1 MKKNHHF
8 HWLALSPLPAVPP
21 YLLSLFVLLAVG
33 ASIVLLQWSILSG
46 HQYSFAV
53 GEPAP
58 QTYRVVAPMSYEDR
72 AAAAVLK
79 EMANESIVGVTV
91 RDLSA
96 KARLQRRLESLN
108 AVTDTLKGA
117 GAAQGHSP
125 LSYVPEALLHA
136 IAQMAPA
143 ERARLLNLTS
153 EVGDAYIDRLEA
165 ENVLTDSAAETALLW
180 EEINKRVADVKDAN
194 LIYQVLAKL
203 GNLNLRV
210 DPELTENVKQTAMK
224 DIPSIERRFELGDV
238 IINRGETVTLQ
249 HASLLRL
256 QGYTEDVFPLM
267 QLCIVLILVLLLP
280 LWFTILGNGGRS
292 TPPPWRCVVS
302 VIAVAWVGELLAAHL
317 RIPGAGLL
325 PAVLISCLC
334 LPGAFAFGAA
344 LVGSVSGAFL
354 MTGFAISDILLLMG
368 MAVFASTLGFYRLC
382 RLDSRRQVTHRAFWL
397 TVHLVL
403 VRVLLQWLQEM
414 PLAWGSKEFWLD
426 CGSYVLLEFLGT
438 HITLMLLPS
447 VEEPLGVLS
456 VLRLREISHPSSPLL
471 RTLQREAPGTYQ
483 HCLTIATLVEAV
495 AMELGMDVNLMKA
508 GAYYHDI
515 GKLRRPQFF
524 VENQGGGLNTHD
536 EMPPALSAITII
548 SHVNEGLQLAWDAKL
563 PRRIRDFIAEH
574 HGTTCVRY
582 FYNKAQAMGE
592 KVEWQDFCYPG
603 PKPRSRETALLMIA
617 DSMEAAVR
625 SLNLGRELVES
636 TDEPSGPTDQPHPNR
651 GRSQYILA
659 LQQVIDQVI
668 ASKAGEGQ
676 FSEVDFTQK
685 DFTVIKSALLSALL
699 SMYHT
704 RRVKKIE
711 KK

>member
-1 MKKNHHF
+1 MKKNHQL
-8 HWLALSPLPAVPP
+8 HWLALSPLPAIPP
-21 YLLSLFVLLAVG
+21 YFFSLLILLAVG
-33 ASIVLLQWSILSG
+33 FSIVLLQWGILSG
-46 HQYSFAV
+46 HQYSFAT

-72 AAAAVLK
+72 AAAEVLK
-79 EMANESIVGVTV
+79 EMASESIVGVTV

-96 KARLQRRLESLN
+96 KARLQRRLESL
-108 AVTDTLKGA
+108 ASVTDNRKGT
-117 GAAQGHSP
+117 GTAQTHLP
-125 LSYVPEALLHA
+125 YVPEALLTA
-136 IAQMAPA
+136 IAQLEPA
-143 ERARLLNLTS
+143 DRARLLTLTS
-153 EVGDAYIDRLEA
+153 EVGNAYIDRLEA
-165 ENVLTDSAAETALLW
+165 ENILTDSAAETALLW
-180 EEINKRVADVKDAN
+180 EEINQRVPSVKDAN
-194 LIYQVLAKL
+194 LIYQILAKL

-210 DPELTENVKQTAMK
+210 DAELTDNVKQAAME

-238 IINRGETVTLQ
+238 IINRGETVTSQ
-249 HASLLRL
+249 HAALLRL

-267 QLCIVLILVLLLP
+267 QLCVVLILVLLLP
-280 LWFTILGNGGRS
+280 LWFNISGRNDGS
-292 TPPPWRCVVS
+292 IPPPWRCVVF
-302 VIAVAWVGELLAAHL
+302 VIAVAWFGELLAAHL

-334 LPGAFAFGAA
+334 LPGSLAFGAA
-344 LVGSVSGAFL
+344 LVGTVSGAFL

-382 RLDSRRQVTHRAFWL
+382 RLESRRQVTHRAFWL
-397 TVHLVL
+397 TIHLIL
-403 VRVLLQWLQEM
+403 VRVILQWLQELPM
-414 PLAWGSKEFWLD
+414 AVNSWEFWMD

-438 HITLMLLPS
+438 HIVLMLLPS
-447 VEEPLGVLS
+447 VEELLGVLS

-483 HCLTIATLVEAV
+483 HCLTIATLAESVAV
-495 AMELGMDVNLMKA
+495 ELGMDVNLMKA

-536 EMPPALSAITII
+536 EMTPALSAITII
-548 SHVNEGLQLAWDAKL
+548 SHVNEGLQLAWEAKL

-582 FYNKAQAMGE
+582 FYNKARAMGE
-592 KVEWQDFCYPG
+592 NAEWSDFCYPG
-603 PKPRSRETALLMIA
+603 PKPRSRETALLMIV

-625 SLNLGRELVES
+625 SLNLGQELVES
-636 TDEPSGPTDQPHPNR
+636 RDEPGDSSQPHPNR

-685 DFTVIKSALLSALL
+685 DLTTIKSALLSALL

-704 RRVKKIE
+704 RRVRKIE

>member
-1 MKKNHHF
+1 MKESLQF
-8 HWLALSPLPAVPP
+8 RWLGLSPLPAVSSYILP
-21 YLLSLFVLLAVG
+21 LLVLLAVG
-33 ASIVLLQWSILSG
+33 FSIVLLQWSILSG

-58 QTYRVVAPMSYEDR
+58 QTYRVVAPMSYEDLS
-72 AAAAVLK
+72 AKEVLK

-108 AVTDTLKGA
+108 LVTDD
-117 GAAQGHSP
+117 AQAQSLLP
-125 LSYVPEALLHA
+125 YVPKALLDA
-136 IAQMAPA
+136 IARMAPA
-143 ERARLLNLTS
+143 DRARLLTLTS
-153 EVGDAYIDRLEA
+153 EVGNAYIDRLEA
-165 ENVLTDSAAETALLW
+165 EKMLTDSSTETILLW
-180 EEINKRVADVKDAN
+180 EEINKRVPSVEEAN
-194 LIYQVLAKL
+194 LIYQILAKL
-203 GNLNLRV
+203 GNLNLRT
-210 DPELTENVKQTAMK
+210 DPELTDNMKQAAMK
-224 DIPSIERRFELGDV
+224 NIPSIERRFELGDV
-238 IINRGETVTLQ
+238 IISRGENVTPQ
-249 HASLLRL
+249 QAALLRL
-256 QGYTEDVFPLM
+256 QGYTEDVFPLT
-267 QLCIVLILVLLLP
+267 QLCAVFILMLLLP
-280 LWFTILGNGGRS
+280 LWFSILGLGSRS
-292 TPPPWRCVVS
+292 TSPPWRCIVTI
-302 VIAVAWVGELLAAHL
+302 IAVAWIGALTAAHL
-317 RIPGAGLL
+317 HIPGAGLL
-325 PAVLISCLC
+325 PAVLIACLC
-334 LPGAFAFGAA
+334 LHGALAFGAA
-344 LVGSVSGAFL
+344 LVGTVSGAFL
-354 MTGFAISDILLLMG
+354 ITGFAISDILLLMG

-382 RLDSRRQVTHRAFWL
+382 RLDSRRQVAHRAFLL
-397 TVHLVL
+397 TLHLAV

-414 PLAWGSKEFWLD
+414 PLVWGSAEFWLD
-426 CGSYVLLEFLGT
+426 CGSYVLMEFLGT
-438 HITLMLLPS
+438 HVILMLLPL

-456 VLRLREISHPSSPLL
+456 VLRLRELSHPSSPLL
-471 RTLQREAPGTYQ
+471 RTLQHEAPGTYQ

-582 FYNKAQAMGE
+582 FYNKALAMGE

-625 SLNLGRELVES
+625 SLNLGQELVES
-636 TDEPSGPTDQPHPNR
+636 GDEPADTTQPHPNR

-659 LQQVIDQVI
+659 LQQVIEQVI
-668 ASKAGEGQ
+668 NSKAGEGQ
-676 FSEVDFTQK
+676 FTEVDFTQK
-685 DFTVIKSALLSALL
+685 DFEAIKSALLSVLL

>member
-1 MKKNHHF
+1 MKKSHQF
-8 HWLALSPLPAVPP
+8 HWLGLSPLPAVPP
-21 YLLSLFVLLAVG
+21 YFLSLLLLLGVG
-33 ASIVLLQWSILSG
+33 FSIVLLQWSILSG

-58 QTYRVVAPMSYEDR
+58 QTYRVVAPMSYEDL
-72 AAAAVLK
+72 AAAEVLK
-79 EMANESIVGVTV
+79 KMANESIVGVTV

-96 KARLQRRLESLN
+96 KARLQRRLDSLISI
-108 AVTDTLKGA
+108 TDATQSLL
-117 GAAQGHSP
+117 P
-125 LSYVPEALLHA
+125 YVPEALLNA
-136 IAQMAPA
+136 IAHLSEE
-143 ERARLLNLTS
+143 ERTRLLALTA
-153 EVGDAYIDRLEA
+153 EVGNACLERMET
-165 ENVLTDSAAETALLW
+165 ENILTDSAAEASLLW
-180 EEINKRVADVKDAN
+180 EEINKRVPSVKDAN
-194 LIYQVLAKL
+194 LIYQILVKL

-210 DPELTENVKQTAMK
+210 DLELTENVKRVAMK

-238 IINRGETVTLQ
+238 IINRGENVTPQ
-249 HASLLRL
+249 QAALLRL
-256 QGYTEDVFPLM
+256 QGYTEDVFPLT
-267 QLCIVLILVLLLP
+267 QLCVVLILVLLLP
-280 LWFTILGNGGRS
+280 LWFSILGLGSQN
-292 TPPPWRCVVS
+292 TLPPWRCIVS
-302 VIAVAWVGELLAAHL
+302 IIAVAWVGELLAAHL
-317 RIPGAGLL
+317 HIPGAGLM
-325 PAVLISCLC
+325 PAVIISCLC
-334 LPGAFAFGAA
+334 LPGALAFGAA
-344 LVGSVSGAFL
+344 LVGTVSGAFL
-354 MTGFAISDILLLMG
+354 ITGFAISDILLLLG
-368 MAVFASTLGFYRLC
+368 MAVFASTLGFYRLR
-382 RLDSRRQVTHRAFWL
+382 RLDSRRQVAHRAFWL
-397 TVHLVL
+397 TLHLAV

-414 PLAWGSKEFWLD
+414 PLAWRSGEFWLD

-548 SHVNEGLQLAWDAKL
+548 SHVNEGLQLAWEAKL

-617 DSMEAAVR
+617 DSMEAAIR
-625 SLNLGRELVES
+625 SLNLGQELVEAGG
-636 TDEPSGPTDQPHPNR
+636 EPVDSSQPHPNR

-659 LQQVIDQVI
+659 LQQVIEQVI

-685 DFTVIKSALLSALL
+685 DLTTIKSALLSALL

>member
-1 MKKNHHF
+1 MKKSHQF
-8 HWLALSPLPAVPP
+8 HWLGLSPLPAVPP
-21 YLLSLFVLLAVG
+21 YFLSLLLLLGVG
-33 ASIVLLQWSILSG
+33 FSIVLLQWSILSG

-58 QTYRVVAPMSYEDR
+58 QTYRVVAPMSYEDL
-72 AAAAVLK
+72 AAAEVLK
-79 EMANESIVGVTV
+79 KMANESIVGVTV

-96 KARLQRRLESLN
+96 KARLQRRLDSLISITDATQSLLPYVPAALLN
-108 AVTDTLKGA
+108 AIA
-117 GAAQGHSP
+117 H
-125 LSYVPEALLHA
+125 LSEE
-136 IAQMAPA
+136 
-143 ERARLLNLTS
+143 ERTRLLALTA
-153 EVGDAYIDRLEA
+153 EVGNACLERMET
-165 ENVLTDSAAETALLW
+165 ENILTDSAAEASLLW
-180 EEINKRVADVKDAN
+180 EEINKRVPSVKDAN
-194 LIYQVLAKL
+194 LIYQILVKL

-210 DPELTENVKQTAMK
+210 DLELTENVKRVAMK

-238 IINRGETVTLQ
+238 IINRGENVTPQ
-249 HASLLRL
+249 QAALLRL
-256 QGYTEDVFPLM
+256 QGYTEDVFPLT
-267 QLCIVLILVLLLP
+267 QLCVVLILVLLLP
-280 LWFTILGNGGRS
+280 LWFSILGLGSQN
-292 TPPPWRCVVS
+292 TLPPWRCIVS
-302 VIAVAWVGELLAAHL
+302 IIAVAWVGELLAAHL
-317 RIPGAGLL
+317 HIPGAGLM
-325 PAVLISCLC
+325 PAVIISCLC
-334 LPGAFAFGAA
+334 LPGALAFGAA
-344 LVGSVSGAFL
+344 LVGTVSGAFL
-354 MTGFAISDILLLMG
+354 ITGFAISDILLLLG
-368 MAVFASTLGFYRLC
+368 MAVFASTLGFYRLR
-382 RLDSRRQVTHRAFWL
+382 RLDSRRQVAHRAFWL
-397 TVHLVL
+397 TLHLAV

-414 PLAWGSKEFWLD
+414 PLAWGSGEFWLD

-548 SHVNEGLQLAWDAKL
+548 SHVNEGLQLAWEAKL

-617 DSMEAAVR
+617 DSMEAAIR
-625 SLNLGRELVES
+625 SLNLGQELVEAGG
-636 TDEPSGPTDQPHPNR
+636 EPVDSSQPHPNR

-659 LQQVIDQVI
+659 LQQVIEQVI

-685 DFTVIKSALLSALL
+685 DLTTIKSALLSALL

>member
-1 MKKNHHF
+1 MKKSHQF
-8 HWLALSPLPAVPP
+8 HWLGLSPLPAVPP
-21 YLLSLFVLLAVG
+21 YFLSLLLLLGVG
-33 ASIVLLQWSILSG
+33 FSIVLLQWSILSG

-58 QTYRVVAPMSYEDR
+58 QTYRVVAPMSYEDL
-72 AAAAVLK
+72 AAAEVLK
-79 EMANESIVGVTV
+79 KMANESIVGVTV

-96 KARLQRRLESLN
+96 KARLQRRLDSLISI
-108 AVTDTLKGA
+108 TDATQSLL
-117 GAAQGHSP
+117 P
-125 LSYVPEALLHA
+125 YVPEALLNA
-136 IAQMAPA
+136 IAHLSEE
-143 ERARLLNLTS
+143 ERTRLLALTA
-153 EVGDAYIDRLEA
+153 EVGNACLERMET
-165 ENVLTDSAAETALLW
+165 ENILTDSAAEASLLW
-180 EEINKRVADVKDAN
+180 EEINKRVPSVKDAN
-194 LIYQVLAKL
+194 LIYQILVKL

-210 DPELTENVKQTAMK
+210 DLELTENVKRVAMK

-238 IINRGETVTLQ
+238 IINRGENVTPQ
-249 HASLLRL
+249 QAALLRL
-256 QGYTEDVFPLM
+256 QGYTEDVFPLT
-267 QLCIVLILVLLLP
+267 QLCVVLILVLLLP
-280 LWFTILGNGGRS
+280 LWFSILGLGSQN
-292 TPPPWRCVVS
+292 TLPPWRCIVS
-302 VIAVAWVGELLAAHL
+302 IIAVAWVGELLAAHL
-317 RIPGAGLL
+317 HIPGAGLM
-325 PAVLISCLC
+325 PAVIISCLC
-334 LPGAFAFGAA
+334 LPGALAFGAA
-344 LVGSVSGAFL
+344 LVGTVSGAFL
-354 MTGFAISDILLLMG
+354 ITGFAISDILLLLG
-368 MAVFASTLGFYRLC
+368 MAVFASTLGFYRLR
-382 RLDSRRQVTHRAFWL
+382 RLDSRRQVAHRAFWL
-397 TVHLVL
+397 TLHLAV

-414 PLAWGSKEFWLD
+414 PLAWGSGEFWLD

-548 SHVNEGLQLAWDAKL
+548 SHVNEGLQLAWEAKL

-617 DSMEAAVR
+617 DSMEAAIR
-625 SLNLGRELVES
+625 SLNLGQELVEAGG
-636 TDEPSGPTDQPHPNR
+636 EPVDSSQPHPNR

-659 LQQVIDQVI
+659 LQQVIEQVI

-685 DFTVIKSALLSALL
+685 DLTTIKSALLSALL

>member
-1 MKKNHHF
+1 MKKSHQF
-8 HWLALSPLPAVPP
+8 HWLGLSPLPAIPP
-21 YLLSLFVLLAVG
+21 YFLSLLLLLGVG
-33 ASIVLLQWSILSG
+33 FSIVLLQWSILSG

-58 QTYRVVAPMSYEDR
+58 QTYRVVAPMSYEDL
-72 AAAAVLK
+72 AAAEVLK
-79 EMANESIVGVTV
+79 KMANESIVGVTV

-96 KARLQRRLESLN
+96 KARLQRRLDSLISI
-108 AVTDTLKGA
+108 TDATQSLL
-117 GAAQGHSP
+117 P
-125 LSYVPEALLHA
+125 YVPEALLNA
-136 IAQMAPA
+136 IAHLSEE
-143 ERARLLNLTS
+143 ERTRLLALTA
-153 EVGDAYIDRLEA
+153 EVGNACLERMET
-165 ENVLTDSAAETALLW
+165 ENILTDSAAEASLLW
-180 EEINKRVADVKDAN
+180 EEINKRVPSVKDAN
-194 LIYQVLAKL
+194 LIYQILVKL

-210 DPELTENVKQTAMK
+210 DLELTENVKRVAMK

-238 IINRGETVTLQ
+238 IINRGENVTPQ
-249 HASLLRL
+249 QAALLRL
-256 QGYTEDVFPLM
+256 QGYTEDVFPLT
-267 QLCIVLILVLLLP
+267 QLCVVLILVLLLP
-280 LWFTILGNGGRS
+280 LWFSILGLGSQN
-292 TPPPWRCVVS
+292 TLPPWRCIVS
-302 VIAVAWVGELLAAHL
+302 IIAVAWVGELLAAHL
-317 RIPGAGLL
+317 HIPGAGLM
-325 PAVLISCLC
+325 PAVIISCLC
-334 LPGAFAFGAA
+334 LPGALAFGAA
-344 LVGSVSGAFL
+344 LVGTVSGAFL
-354 MTGFAISDILLLMG
+354 ITGFAISDILLLLG
-368 MAVFASTLGFYRLC
+368 MAVFASTLGFYRLR
-382 RLDSRRQVTHRAFWL
+382 RLDSRRQVAHRAFWL
-397 TVHLVL
+397 TLHLAV

-414 PLAWGSKEFWLD
+414 PLAWGSGEFWLD

-548 SHVNEGLQLAWDAKL
+548 SHVNEGLQLAWEAKL

-617 DSMEAAVR
+617 DSMEAAIR
-625 SLNLGRELVES
+625 SLNLGQELVEAGG
-636 TDEPSGPTDQPHPNR
+636 EPVDSSQPHPNR

-659 LQQVIDQVI
+659 LQQVIEQVI

-685 DFTVIKSALLSALL
+685 DLTTIKSALLSALL

>member
-1 MKKNHHF
+1 MKKSHQF
-8 HWLALSPLPAVPP
+8 HWLGLSPLPAVPP
-21 YLLSLFVLLAVG
+21 YFLSLLLLLAAG
-33 ASIVLLQWSILSG
+33 FSIVLLQWSILSG

-58 QTYRVVAPMSYEDR
+58 QTYRVVAPMSYEDL
-72 AAAAVLK
+72 AAAEVLK
-79 EMANESIVGVTV
+79 KMANESIVGVTV

-96 KARLQRRLESLN
+96 KARLQRRLDSLISI
-108 AVTDTLKGA
+108 TDATQSLL
-117 GAAQGHSP
+117 P
-125 LSYVPEALLHA
+125 YVPEALLNA
-136 IAQMAPA
+136 IAQLSEE
-143 ERARLLNLTS
+143 ERTRLLALTA
-153 EVGDAYIDRLEA
+153 EVGNACLERMET
-165 ENVLTDSAAETALLW
+165 ENILTDSASEASLLW
-180 EEINKRVADVKDAN
+180 EEINKRVPSVKDAN
-194 LIYQVLAKL
+194 LIYQILVKL

-210 DPELTENVKQTAMK
+210 DSELTENVKRVAMK

-238 IINRGETVTLQ
+238 IINRGKNVTPQ
-249 HASLLRL
+249 QAALLRL
-256 QGYTEDVFPLM
+256 QGYTEDVFPLT
-267 QLCIVLILVLLLP
+267 QLCVVLILVLLLP
-280 LWFTILGNGGRS
+280 LWFSILGLGSQN
-292 TPPPWRCVVS
+292 TLPPWRCIVS
-302 VIAVAWVGELLAAHL
+302 IIAVAWVGELLAAHL
-317 RIPGAGLL
+317 HIPGAGLM
-325 PAVLISCLC
+325 PAVIISCLC
-334 LPGAFAFGAA
+334 LPGALAFGAA
-344 LVGSVSGAFL
+344 LVGTVSGAFL
-354 MTGFAISDILLLMG
+354 ITGFAISDILLLLG
-368 MAVFASTLGFYRLC
+368 MAVFASTLGFYRLR
-382 RLDSRRQVTHRAFWL
+382 RLDSRRQVAHRAFWL
-397 TVHLVL
+397 TVHLAV

-414 PLAWGSKEFWLD
+414 PLAWGSGEFWLD

-548 SHVNEGLQLAWDAKL
+548 SHVNEGLQLAWEAKL

-625 SLNLGRELVES
+625 SLNLGQELVEAGG
-636 TDEPSGPTDQPHPNR
+636 EPLDSSQPHPNR

-659 LQQVIDQVI
+659 LQQVIEQVI

-685 DFTVIKSALLSALL
+685 DFATIKSALLSALL

>member
-1 MKKNHHF
+1 MKKSHQL
-8 HWLALSPLPAVPP
+8 HWLALSPLPAIPP
-21 YLLSLFVLLAVG
+21 YLFSLLVLLGTGV
-33 ASIVLLQWSILSG
+33 SIVLLQWSILSS
-46 HQYSFAV
+46 HQYSFSV

-72 AAAAVLK
+72 AAEGVLK

-96 KARLQRRLESLN
+96 KARLQRRLDSLN
-108 AVTDTLKGA
+108 SITDATQALL
-117 GAAQGHSP
+117 P
-125 LSYVPEALLHA
+125 YVPQPLLNA
-136 IAQMAPA
+136 IAQLSEG
-143 ERARLLNLTS
+143 ERTRLLALTA
-153 EVGDAYIDRLEA
+153 EVGNACLDRM
-165 ENVLTDSAAETALLW
+165 ENENTLTDSAAEAALLW
-180 EEINKRVADVKDAN
+180 EEINRRGPSVKDAN
-194 LIYQVLAKL
+194 LIYQILARL

-210 DPELTENVKQTAMK
+210 DSELTENVKQAAMK

-238 IINRGETVTLQ
+238 IISRGETVTPQ
-249 HASLLRL
+249 QAALLRL
-256 QGYTEDVFPLM
+256 QGYTEDVFPLT
-267 QLCIVLILVLLLP
+267 QLCVVLILVLLLP
-280 LWFTILGNGGRS
+280 LWFSILGPGGQS
-292 TPPPWRCVVS
+292 APPPWRCIVS
-302 VIAVAWVGELLAAHL
+302 IIAVAWVGELIAAHL
-317 RIPGAGLL
+317 HILGAGLL
-325 PAVLISCLC
+325 PAVIISCLC
-334 LPGAFAFGAA
+334 LPGALAFGAA
-344 LVGSVSGAFL
+344 LVGTVSGAFL
-354 MTGFAISDILLLMG
+354 ITGFAISDILLLMG
-368 MAVFASTLGFYRLC
+368 MAVFASTLGFYRLR
-382 RLDSRRQVTHRAFWL
+382 RLDSRRQVAHRAFYL
-397 TVHLVL
+397 TVHLAV

-414 PLAWGSKEFWLD
+414 PLAWGSGDLWLD

-447 VEEPLGVLS
+447 VEEALGVLS

-617 DSMEAAVR
+617 DSMEAAIR
-625 SLNLGRELVES
+625 SLNLGQELVEAGG
-636 TDEPSGPTDQPHPNR
+636 EPLDSSQPHPNR

-659 LQQVIDQVI
+659 MQQVIEQVI

-685 DFTVIKSALLSALL
+685 DLTTIKSALLSALL

-704 RRVKKIE
+704 RRVRKIE